1 MESLHASFPSN
12 PFFLETMMR
21 YLLGLVLLC
30 LAVSQVED
38 ADGIM
43 ILDEKTFHSAIKE
56 NDNLFLF
63 FHSSVKFE
71 CVR

>member
-1 MESLHASFPSN
+1 
-12 PFFLETMMR
+12 MMR

-38 ADGIM
+38 AVGIM

-71 CVR
+71 RVQ